1 MKSEQTDGSE
11 LMITIFSM
19 GTLSLWRSWLLMAM
33 HSFSL
38 TQRHQTNVGCNG
50 LACFFLF
57 FWTECVAWKA
67 LDIKLSVKTLSLLQW
82 SYAGFCSQ
90 LVRLSWSIHHPLLLP
105 FSVQS
110 SFTTVQA
117 YCGLSWKPNMSNRP
131 FLIGSGIIFFF
142 LVIIKLEVVLRD
154 LIFFIFFYFF
164 CSVCKACLF
173 PHL

>member
-38 TQRHQTNVGCNG
+38 TQRHQTNVGCNA

-131 FLIGSGIIFFF
+131 FLIGSGIIFFPS
-142 LVIIKLEVVLRD
+142 
-154 LIFFIFFYFF
+154 YY
-164 CSVCKACLF
+164 
-173 PHL
+173 